1 MYLGNSYSIIKWY
14 KKNHDNFIPVT
25 GATCIF
31 FISFRVPYF
40 VDKKA
45 LSWQD
50 DKLYIS
56 STICNY
62 FLHWHILARKV
73 LPSISLLVGVKWNTG
88 QNICKF
94 TLFTYVNVRDFG
106 PNHLLLWCKYKSL
119 DGHCLQ
125 KCKQLHLS

>member
-62 FLHWHILARKV
+62 FLHWHILAREV
-73 LPSISLLVGVKWNTG
+73 LPSTSLLVGVKWNIG

-94 TLFTYVNVRDFG
+94 TLNAIVYICEIVNAREVW

-119 DGHCLQ
+119 EGHCRQ
-125 KCKQLHLS
+125 

>member
-62 FLHWHILARKV
+62 FLHWHILAREV
-73 LPSISLLVGVKWNTG
+73 LPSTSLLVGVKWNIG

-94 TLFTYVNVRDFG
+94 TLNAIVYTCEIVNAREVW

-119 DGHCLQ
+119 EGHCRQ
-125 KCKQLHLS
+125 